1 MLKKPFITYKINQS
15 EKKRSFSK
23 SFDFA
28 KSKKIALVFNSA
40 STKNAEQIIKINST
54 LKAEGKEISTL
65 AFCKNRKKSTLT
77 YPLFDTKDIGAFGS
91 YKTEELNAFMK
102 QDYDMVLCADESDHY
117 IIRYILSQIK
127 ASCRIGLSLQDAM
140 PQYEMI
146 IKSEAENIRVEEVL
160 KYLKMIHSN
169 EH

>member
-1 MLKKPFITYKINQS
+1 MLKKPLITYKINRS
-15 EKKRSFSK
+15 ENKRSFNK

-28 KSKKIALVFNSA
+28 KAKKIALVFNAASA
-40 STKNAEQIIKINST
+40 KDAEQIIKINSA

-65 AFCKNRKKSTLT
+65 AYCKSRKKSTLT
-77 YPLFDTKDIGAFGS
+77 YPLFDTHDISAFGS
-91 YKTEELNAFMK
+91 YKTEELNSFMK
-102 QDYDMVLCADESDHY
+102 RDYDMVLCADESDHY
-117 IIRYILSQIK
+117 IVRYILSQIK
-127 ASCRIGLSLQDAM
+127 ANCRVGLSMQEAK

-146 IKSEAENIRVEEVL
+146 IKSEAQDIRVEEVL